1 MRAALALL
9 MSVCGWLAGAEMA
22 ARQAAVVVER
32 EWLALQI
39 HLQPPMNAT
48 PTPFGRPAPLLQPG
62 MSVRVQMR
70 EGEWL
75 NLRDAPS
82 LRGRVIAML
91 RDKTPLTLVDGPY
104 DADGLRWWKV
114 RTRWQEGWCAE
125 QIGDLLALVV
135 VNTDSEAAADA
146 R

>member
-1 MRAALALL
+1 MRAALVLL
-9 MSVCGWLAGAEMA
+9 MSVCGWLAGVEMA
-22 ARQAAVVVER
+22 VRQAAVAAER
-32 EWLALQI
+32 EWLALSVYVR
-39 HLQPPMNAT
+39 PFVNAT
-48 PTPFGRPAPLLQPG
+48 PTPFGRPAPLLRAG

-82 LRGRVIAML
+82 LQGRVIAML
-91 RDKTPLTLVDGPY
+91 RDKTPLTLVAGPH

-125 QIGDLLALVV
+125 QIGDLLVLVAV
-135 VNTDSEAAADA
+135 STDSEAAADA